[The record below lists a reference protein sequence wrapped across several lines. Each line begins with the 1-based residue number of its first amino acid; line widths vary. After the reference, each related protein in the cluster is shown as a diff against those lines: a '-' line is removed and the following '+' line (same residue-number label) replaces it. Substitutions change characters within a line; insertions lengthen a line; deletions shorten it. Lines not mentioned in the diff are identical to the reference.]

1 MIAYLSGKLLAK
13 QASSVIVDVNGVGYE
28 VSIPFSTFYDLDEPG
43 AAVQLSVY
51 TAVREDAIQ
60 LYGFKTAREREL
72 FLVLLT
78 VNGVGP
84 KLALTMLSGL
94 SADELIG
101 AIRAGD
107 LARLTR
113 LPGVGRKTAE
123 RLILELRDKITA
135 LATPGQ
141 ESAAAASAT
150 PATPA
155 EALREDALSALVNLG
170 YQRAAAEKAI
180 RAATD
185 EGGATSVQALI
196 RRGLQLLAKG

>member
-13 QASSVIVDVNGVGYE
+13 QAASVIVDVNGVGYE

-43 AAVQLSVY
+43 AAVQLSIY
-51 TAVREDAIQ
+51 TQVREDAIQ
-60 LYGFKTAREREL
+60 LYGFKTPREREI
-72 FLVLLT
+72 FLILLT

-101 AIRAGD
+101 AIRSGD

-123 RLILELRDKITA
+123 RIVLELRDKIA
-135 LATPGQ
+135 ELATPGL
-141 ESAAAASAT
+141 EVATPAAT

-155 EALREDALSALVNLG
+155 DAMREDTLSALVNLG
-170 YQRAAAEKAI
+170 YQRAAADKAVKT
-180 RAATD
+180 ALD
-185 EGGATSVQALI
+185 EGQANTVQALI
-196 RRGLQLLAKG
+196 RRSLQLLAKG